1 MNQYSIIST
10 MDESVKDKFFKLK
23 RFLPKKIYLYY
34 LEKYGK
40 VIYKEN
46 VYFGEKGDII
56 MLPFTKK
63 EFDELEEEY
72 KISYIERV
80 IKENQIQNL
89 YMPIHLRKYIKK
101 EDKKILREYHTIL
114 MYMMLPQ
121 ILEVTLY
128 NHGIDKKDLRLTI
141 IDSGDYKVNYVLNRL
156 INDLNHL
163 KVFTNRPEYFN
174 GYVDTIY
181 DDTGLMID
189 LVSSLSEIENDH
201 CVIIDLSKSHSR
213 YPSNIVIDIESNLL
227 KRQYQSAKNK
237 NATIIYDINLHS
249 SSQGIDNELF
259 GFYLLKNHSYMEDF
273 LNGGNNET
281 TTIHLQRIVK
291 KLELKVYELI
301 YLITSCNT
309 STSKVEDHS

>member
-10 MDESVKDKFFKLK
+10 MDESEKEGIIKLK

-34 LEKYGK
+34 LKKHGK

-46 VYFGEKGDII
+46 LYYGEKGDIM
-56 MLPFTKK
+56 MLPFTKE
-63 EFDELEEEY
+63 EFDQLEEEY
-72 KISYIERV
+72 KVSYIEKI

-89 YMPIHLRKYIKK
+89 YMPVHLQKYIKK
-101 EDKKILREYHTIL
+101 EDKKILKEYHTIL

-121 ILEVTLY
+121 ILELTLY
-128 NHGIDKKDLRLTI
+128 KNGIDRKDLRLTI
-141 IDSGDYKVNYVLNRL
+141 IDSGDYKVDYVLNRL

-163 KVFTNRPEYFN
+163 KIFTDRPEYFSEF
-174 GYVDTIY
+174 VDTIY

-201 CVIIDLSKSHSR
+201 CIIIDLSKSHFR
-213 YPSNIVIDIESNLL
+213 YSSNIVIDMESNLL

-237 NATIIYDINLHS
+237 NATIIYDINLRS
-249 SSQGIDNELF
+249 LNQRIDNELL

-301 YLITSCNT
+301 YLTTSCNT
-309 STSKVEDHS
+309 STTKVDHS